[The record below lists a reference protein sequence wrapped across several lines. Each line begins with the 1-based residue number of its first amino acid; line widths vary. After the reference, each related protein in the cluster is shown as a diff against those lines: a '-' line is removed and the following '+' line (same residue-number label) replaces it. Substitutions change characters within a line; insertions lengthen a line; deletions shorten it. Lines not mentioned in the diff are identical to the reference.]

1 MDKSTEK
8 ECSFLKPIK
17 LPAILLSLVMGSLY
31 AFPVSAASINGKIA
45 LTGAI
50 VQQSRRTIQGIVKD
64 EKGEPVTGANVLVKG
79 TTNGTVTDIEGK
91 FALEVQSGATLQIS
105 YLGYLT
111 QEMPANKQ
119 NFTIVL
125 QEDSKKLDEVV
136 VLGYGAQSRKS
147 DLSAS
152 IGILKDVEGLKDRP
166 VSSTEAMLQGQI
178 PGVTVVAQGG
188 DPTSTPSIVIRGQG
202 STSSENVLWVVDGV
216 PGAPF
221 NVNDIESIVVLK
233 DAASA
238 AIYGAHSGS
247 AGVILVTTKSAK
259 AGKPSINYE
268 GTFGVRTATNLPQ
281 SLTIEQ
287 EKQVRSQSYAA
298 AGQSL
303 PAGWDTTL
311 NPEVATTRTDWM
323 DEIFRSAFYQ
333 RHNFSI
339 NGGTENF
346 TNRVSFNYNDDEG
359 ALLGTYNKTIS
370 TRYNGSYKI
379 DKYITIS
386 EDATYKETKKRGTN
400 TDSGYSGV
408 ILSALY
414 MPRSAVPYYEDGSFG
429 GVCSLNSQFANIHGD
444 VINPLRTLLANTL
457 RDRTKE
463 YSTSTQLKIENII
476 TGMKFISRFTYRN
489 SNWFYKNF
497 TPKATEPGKPNG
509 VNELSYNTSTYNYW
523 ETENTLTY
531 DNTFDKHSIGALIS
545 TTADRSRTRG
555 FTAGGRNF
563 DNEDEIY
570 QYLNYATT
578 AVASTDYYSDPDNN
592 VAVIGRLSYSYDNRY
607 FLTGSWRRDWAGRL
621 PDGHK
626 SGDFPA
632 VTAGWKLSE
641 EKFFSKSDALSLI
654 KLRASWGRIGNL
666 GSIST
671 AYGSP
676 TLSKDGN
683 NDGKQVGKDATIT
696 KNLLYLGTAFN
707 KNLTWET
714 SEQTDL
720 GIDFNMFKERLIVS
734 ADFFLKRTKDLI
746 QEQTYGWPNYIGM
759 SPMLIN
765 SGEIRN
771 RGFEFLVNWNDR
783 INKDFSYNF
792 GANLSIIKNWVY
804 DIGVTDESGKKSVWS
819 HNDNFRGTLYPYRS
833 AEGEPLYS
841 YYLIKTD
848 GIFQSNAE
856 AAAYVKDGKRIQP
869 NAVAGDL
876 KFVDA
881 NNDGKIDD
889 NDRQYMGSYMPRLT
903 FSLMGGF
910 NYKKLSFNMMLQG
923 VAKTKAFNAS
933 KFILLNETQGEF
945 NRWNKI
951 LDAWSTSNTGSD
963 IPRITKQDS
972 NGNFETIS
980 DYYLENASYLR
991 LKNVTIGYDL
1001 TDLIRTSSYLG
1012 DRKSALSLYVSAEN
1026 LFTITGY
1033 SGIDPEVGG
1042 KGLDGCKYPVSRVLS
1057 LGIKLTY

>member
-17 LPAILLSLVMGSLY
+17 LPAILLSLVMGSLSIS
-31 AFPVSAASINGKIA
+31 PVSAASINGKTA

-50 VQQSRRTIQGIVKD
+50 AQQSRRTIQGIVKD

-79 TTNGTVTDIEGK
+79 TTNGVVTDIDGK
-91 FALEVQSGATLQIS
+91 FTLEVQSGATLQIS

-125 QEDSKKLDEVV
+125 QEDTKKLDEVV

-386 EDATYKETKKRGTN
+386 EDATYKETKRRGTN

-414 MPRSAVPYYEDGSFG
+414 MIPITI
-429 GVCSLNSQFANIHGD
+429 NIAL
-444 VINPLRTLLANTL
+444 PL
-457 RDRTKE
+457 
-463 YSTSTQLKIENII
+463 I
-476 TGMKFISRFTYRN
+476 TN
-489 SNWFYKNF
+489 
-497 TPKATEPGKPNG
+497 
-509 VNELSYNTSTYNYW
+509 
-523 ETENTLTY
+523 
-531 DNTFDKHSIGALIS
+531 
-545 TTADRSRTRG
+545 
-555 FTAGGRNF
+555 
-563 DNEDEIY
+563 
-570 QYLNYATT
+570 
-578 AVASTDYYSDPDNN
+578 
-592 VAVIGRLSYSYDNRY
+592 
-607 FLTGSWRRDWAGRL
+607 
-621 PDGHK
+621 
-626 SGDFPA
+626 
-632 VTAGWKLSE
+632 
-641 EKFFSKSDALSLI
+641 
-654 KLRASWGRIGNL
+654 
-666 GSIST
+666 
-671 AYGSP
+671 
-676 TLSKDGN
+676 
-683 NDGKQVGKDATIT
+683 
-696 KNLLYLGTAFN
+696 
-707 KNLTWET
+707 
-714 SEQTDL
+714 
-720 GIDFNMFKERLIVS
+720 
-734 ADFFLKRTKDLI
+734 
-746 QEQTYGWPNYIGM
+746 
-759 SPMLIN
+759 
-765 SGEIRN
+765 
-771 RGFEFLVNWNDR
+771 
-783 INKDFSYNF
+783 
-792 GANLSIIKNWVY
+792 
-804 DIGVTDESGKKSVWS
+804 
-819 HNDNFRGTLYPYRS
+819 
-833 AEGEPLYS
+833 
-841 YYLIKTD
+841 
-848 GIFQSNAE
+848 
-856 AAAYVKDGKRIQP
+856 
-869 NAVAGDL
+869 
-876 KFVDA
+876 
-881 NNDGKIDD
+881 
-889 NDRQYMGSYMPRLT
+889 
-903 FSLMGGF
+903 
-910 NYKKLSFNMMLQG
+910 
-923 VAKTKAFNAS
+923 
-933 KFILLNETQGEF
+933 
-945 NRWNKI
+945 
-951 LDAWSTSNTGSD
+951 
-963 IPRITKQDS
+963 
-972 NGNFETIS
+972 
-980 DYYLENASYLR
+980 
-991 LKNVTIGYDL
+991 
-1001 TDLIRTSSYLG
+1001 
-1012 DRKSALSLYVSAEN
+1012 
-1026 LFTITGY
+1026 
-1033 SGIDPEVGG
+1033 
-1042 KGLDGCKYPVSRVLS
+1042 
-1057 LGIKLTY
+1057 